1 MNSTFTKILSF
12 ILAIVL
18 FIHGLNEFFH
28 FDFMPVLSIPDEA
41 SSFRNS
47 LSATGYLLP
56 LLGILEV
63 FIALLLIMRKWV
75 PFALIVLA
83 PISIN
88 VLLFHIFL
96 NVSGIWIALIIVGI
110 NILLIYKYWKAYR
123 PLFQ

>member
-12 ILAIVL
+12 ILAAVL
-18 FIHGLNEFFH
+18 ITHGLNEFFH
-28 FDFMPVLSIPDEA
+28 FNFMPVLSVPEEA
-41 SSFRNS
+41 LNFQNS

-56 LLGILEV
+56 VLGVVEV
-63 FIALLLIMRKWV
+63 FIALLLLMRKWV
-75 PFALIVLA
+75 PFALILLA

-96 NVSGIWIALIIVGI
+96 NVSGIWIALITVAI

>member
-1 MNSTFTKILSF
+1 MNSTFTKILSL
-12 ILAIVL
+12 ILALVL
-18 FIHGLNEFFH
+18 ITHGLNEFFH
-28 FDFMPVLSIPDEA
+28 FDFMPVLSVPQEA
-41 SSFRNS
+41 LNFQNS

-56 LLGILEV
+56 VLGVVEI
-63 FIALLLIMRKWV
+63 FIAILIIMRKWV
-75 PFALIVLA
+75 PFALLLLA

-88 VLLFHIFL
+88 VLLFHLFL